1 MKITTQGNGIRIG
14 NRLEEKIAAKM
25 SKFNKFS
32 GDDGTLAMKVH
43 SMSVSDLKVPR

>member
-32 GDDGTLAMKVH
+32 GDDGTLNVRIRRYR
-43 SMSVSDLKVPR
+43 DGGRRFFL